1 MIRTATSRFRCGRRP
16 ASNFPA
22 CPFPGQNGKVVFVSS
37 RTTGPGVDN
46 PTGDGEIF
54 TAYPDGTN
62 LTQLTFNTANDLDPT
77 YSPDGKRIAF
87 ETNRDGNFEIYKM
100 RAADGASR
108 ISVSRNPASD
118 LTPAYS
124 PNGEWIAFS
133 SNRNGNYEVYKMT
146 ASGFRQANVSNNL
159 ASDLGPDRQPL
170 QPLR

>member
-1 MIRTATSRFRCGRRP
+1 
-16 ASNFPA
+16 
-22 CPFPGQNGKVVFVSS
+22 
-37 RTTGPGVDN
+37 
-46 PTGDGEIF
+46 
-54 TAYPDGTN
+54 
-62 LTQLTFNTANDLDPT
+62 
-77 YSPDGKRIAF
+77 
-87 ETNRDGNFEIYKM
+87 M

-133 SNRNGNYEVYKMT
+133 SNRNGNYEIYKMT

>member
-108 ISVSRNPASD
+108 INVSRQPGQRSHPRVLAKRRMDSVLIQSERQQRGLQD
-118 LTPAYS
+118 DRLGLQT
-124 PNGEWIAFS
+124 GQ
-133 SNRNGNYEVYKMT
+133 R
-146 ASGFRQANVSNNL
+146 FR
-159 ASDLGPDRQPL
+159 
-170 QPLR
+170 